1 MKQVYYLIFQIFF
14 ILQCYAEQVLYDDE
28 VNNYFQD
35 LSHPIFKTADL
46 DDRNIKIQIIL
57 SNVIN
62 AFVNDGSNIYLYTG
76 LICNT
81 DDLDALIGVIAHE
94 TAHIKQSHI
103 LKFKEEINLSNKKAI
118 FSTIVGLAIGLATNE
133 PGIATIGALS
143 GADRANLDILRHS
156 RHNEYAADKIALKY
170 LYNLG
175 IKKEGMINFF
185 KKLENKERIFNF
197 KNSYRLTHPLSKE
210 RIKSIESTINNN
222 TVKNTTYPSKQ
233 LQSRFNLIK
242 AKLFSLIHSPEE
254 TLNMYNC
261 DDDYCLY
268 AQSFAYSKQKNYLKS
283 INLIDQLIRKNPS
296 YVYFYVTKAQYLFEF
311 GKIEESNVYYEKS
324 IKINPK
330 LYIAKYELS
339 NNLILLKKDL
349 TRAISILKELVFHFK
364 YIPEMWKK
372 LGNAYYINKNY
383 FEANRCYAEDAILR
397 NDKKLGKLFL
407 ERAKKYQKTYEQKND
422 LIYIEKNLSEIH
434 E

>member
-156 RHNEYAADKIALKY
+156 RHNEYAADTIALKY
-170 LYNLG
+170 LHNLG

-185 KKLENKERIFNF
+185 KKLENKERVFNF
-197 KNSYRLTHPLSKE
+197 KNSYRLTHPLSRE
-210 RIKSIESTINNN
+210 RIKSIESAIDNY
-222 TVKNTTYPSKQ
+222 TVKNTAYPSKQ

-242 AKLFSLIHSPEE
+242 AKLFSLTHSPKE
-254 TLNMYNC
+254 TLDMYNC
-261 DDDYCLY
+261 DGDYCLY
-268 AQSFAYSKQKNYLKS
+268 AQSFAYSNQKKYLKA
-283 INLIDQLIRKNPS
+283 INIIDQLIRKNPN

-311 GKIEESNVYYEKS
+311 GKIKKSNIYYEKS

-330 LYIAKYELS
+330 LYIAKYELA
-339 NNLILLKKDL
+339 NNLILLKKDI
-349 TRAISILKELVFHFK
+349 TRVISILNELVFHFK
-364 YIPEMWKK
+364 YIPEIWKK

-383 FEANRCYAEDAILR
+383 FDANKCYAKNAILR